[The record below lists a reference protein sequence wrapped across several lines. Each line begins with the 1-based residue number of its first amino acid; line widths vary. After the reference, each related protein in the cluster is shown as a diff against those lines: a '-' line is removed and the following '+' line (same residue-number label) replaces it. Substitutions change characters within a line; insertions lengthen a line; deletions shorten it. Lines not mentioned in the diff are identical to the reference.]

1 MRARPALLVLLALA
15 APACNS
21 LQHLGAGL
29 DYVQGMI
36 HAIDCHDGAPA
47 RLLVDAR
54 CRDGICGVSCAP
66 DRWRPLPP

>member
-1 MRARPALLVLLALA
+1 MRAALLLTTVLAS
-15 APACNS
+15 ACSS
-21 LQHLGAGL
+21 LRHIDAGL
-29 DYVQGMI
+29 NYVQGVM

-66 DRWRPLPP
+66 DRWMAP